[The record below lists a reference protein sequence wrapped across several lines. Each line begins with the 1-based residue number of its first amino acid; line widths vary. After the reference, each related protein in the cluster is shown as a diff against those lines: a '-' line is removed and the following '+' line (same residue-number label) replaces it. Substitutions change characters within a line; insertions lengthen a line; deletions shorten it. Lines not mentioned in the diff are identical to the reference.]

1 LRSCNSAFRSSSKL
15 QDASLKMQTMLPGQS
30 KVQLRLQN
38 SCDDSI
44 PTQCSALVA
53 TQGPVIP
60 ENSYDLQAHHGE
72 SSSSGRGRISNAC
85 PSCGFFSRERGDWVR
100 WDDQLR

>member
-1 LRSCNSAFRSSSKL
+1 MCVQQGCEATYAESALARVLPDALFRQYRADNSAPPLLWWSSGCLQSCNSAFRSSSKL
-15 QDASLKMQTMLPGQS
+15 QDESLKMQTMLPAQS

-53 TQGPVIP
+53 TQG
-60 ENSYDLQAHHGE
+60 L
-72 SSSSGRGRISNAC
+72 
-85 PSCGFFSRERGDWVR
+85 
-100 WDDQLR
+100 